1 MDIERKNLE
10 ILFKEIPYSYIGLR
24 RLPTERCNT
33 YDYINKSIYLEYA
46 RRIFSYYSE
55 DERVNN
61 YLLLLEE
68 MEECS
73 EKNLN
78 IFSFIY
84 KISAQMLTLQS
95 GEIQCRLSQMLRW
108 RQISFQLGQ
117 EFFTCA
123 FLAGEDIRK
132 GNKTRFFAWQP
143 IISSDDVRLNNIL
156 KREIAENHFHLNGST
171 KIFELNWIC
180 LMNHIENRGKEFKKF
195 DIILQHDYVN
205 EAEKKS
211 FYEMCQEAALY
222 RVYLFAVICGNQF
235 LAEQAK
241 TVIMAVEREKVFLWE
256 KLSEIQDLICLTGNL
271 YGAVNEYEEI
281 LDYALQKLNY
291 DCNNNSCRLLAG
303 ERYILYE
310 SYQNCLKTGNVG
322 FSEFDKNIFY
332 RYLVQRT
339 FFRSEMI
346 QVNKMVGFSN
356 FAQYQLRK
364 EYFIEGKSAYERELV
379 RLAVNASFEKQNI
392 CSLEARI
399 CPDISS
405 DILERKINNK
415 IASIQNPC
423 IADKIFFVLHFPK
436 QKDEIIIDG
445 EPRNSGARKKTERY
459 TNAIVALLEKKG
471 KVNSYI
477 KGIDACANEI
487 GCRPEVFAQ
496 YYRYLLDYS
505 FMETDGSVHSL
516 MATYHVGED
525 FFDIVDGLRAIDEVM
540 LFCGLYSGCRLGHAL
555 ALGID
560 TESYY
565 KYKGNILVIP
575 GQDLLDNL
583 AWLLVKQNQYGC
595 CADEKLKFWLEHKF
609 NELFNEIYYDRESE
623 YSSVSYLEYYNCWK
637 LRGDN
642 PDNYRLDGKEFMKR
656 LKTEPAVK
664 LQRYEFNP
672 EVPDALRE
680 NSKYRELYMHYHY
693 DTKVKKSGKREVKFK
708 VPCGYAELVRNIQDA
723 MIKELVQKGIGIET
737 NPSSNY
743 LIGPIQKYKEHPIIH
758 FNGRKLK
765 ETETNMALQVSINT
779 DDQGVFD
786 TSLENEYALMTIAL
800 KKAKNDNDHF
810 LYDLEDI
817 YAWIDYVRRMGIT
830 QSFKGKGRKKV

>member
-1 MDIERKNLE
+1 M
-10 ILFKEIPYSYIGLR
+10 F
-24 RLPTERCNT
+24 
-33 YDYINKSIYLEYA
+33 
-46 RRIFSYYSE
+46 
-55 DERVNN
+55 
-61 YLLLLEE
+61 
-68 MEECS
+68 
-73 EKNLN
+73 
-78 IFSFIY
+78 
-84 KISAQMLTLQS
+84 
-95 GEIQCRLSQMLRW
+95 
-108 RQISFQLGQ
+108 
-117 EFFTCA
+117 
-123 FLAGEDIRK
+123 
-132 GNKTRFFAWQP
+132 
-143 IISSDDVRLNNIL
+143 
-156 KREIAENHFHLNGST
+156 
-171 KIFELNWIC
+171 
-180 LMNHIENRGKEFKKF
+180 
-195 DIILQHDYVN
+195 
-205 EAEKKS
+205 
-211 FYEMCQEAALY
+211 
-222 RVYLFAVICGNQF
+222 
-235 LAEQAK
+235 
-241 TVIMAVEREKVFLWE
+241 
-256 KLSEIQDLICLTGNL
+256 
-271 YGAVNEYEEI
+271 
-281 LDYALQKLNY
+281 
-291 DCNNNSCRLLAG
+291 
-303 ERYILYE
+303 
-310 SYQNCLKTGNVG
+310 
-322 FSEFDKNIFY
+322 
-332 RYLVQRT
+332 
-339 FFRSEMI
+339 
-346 QVNKMVGFSN
+346 
-356 FAQYQLRK
+356 
-364 EYFIEGKSAYERELV
+364 
-379 RLAVNASFEKQNI
+379 
-392 CSLEARI
+392 
-399 CPDISS
+399 
-405 DILERKINNK
+405 
-415 IASIQNPC
+415 
-423 IADKIFFVLHFPK
+423 
-436 QKDEIIIDG
+436 
-445 EPRNSGARKKTERY
+445 
-459 TNAIVALLEKKG
+459 EKKG

-595 CADEKLKFWLEHKF
+595 CADEKLKFLLEHKF

-708 VPCGYAELVRNIQDA
+708 VPCGYAEVVRNIQDA

-743 LIGPIQKYKEHPIIH
+743 LIGPIQKYKEHPIIR

-765 ETETNMALQVSINT
+765 ETEANMALQVSINT